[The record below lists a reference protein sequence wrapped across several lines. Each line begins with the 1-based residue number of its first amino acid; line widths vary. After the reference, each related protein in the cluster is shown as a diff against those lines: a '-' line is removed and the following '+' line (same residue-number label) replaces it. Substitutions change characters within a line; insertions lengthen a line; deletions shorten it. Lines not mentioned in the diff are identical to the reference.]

1 MQVFIFLLALSWRVL
16 AEVPSEEDRKTIM
29 ECHTK
34 LREEVKP
41 TASNMQL
48 MSYSREMEQMA
59 QEIFSHCD
67 AEDLKPDPKF
77 QNMGFIVLHSLSDKP
92 QYHDLCKVNS
102 TSYDNKKE
110 DCDLNC
116 LNYRQMVRAKSTQVG
131 CAFGQCIT
139 KDDPSTINHL
149 LTCAYKP
156 R

>member
-48 MSYSREMEQMA
+48 M
-59 QEIFSHCD
+59 
-67 AEDLKPDPKF
+67 
-77 QNMGFIVLHSLSDKP
+77 
-92 QYHDLCKVNS
+92 
-102 TSYDNKKE
+102 
-110 DCDLNC
+110 
-116 LNYRQMVRAKSTQVG
+116 MVRAKSTQVG

-156 R
+156 SEIMFEEAPYEEGASCSKCPDGYRCHRNQCYTNKSTSIFATHSLLYISLLSMLLLHNFK